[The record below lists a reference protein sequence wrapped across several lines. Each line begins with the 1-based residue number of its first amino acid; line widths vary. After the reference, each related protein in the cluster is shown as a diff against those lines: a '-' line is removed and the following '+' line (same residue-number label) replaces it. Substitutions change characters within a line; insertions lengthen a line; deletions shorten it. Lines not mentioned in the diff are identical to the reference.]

1 MNCIIC
7 ADRNSSGIL
16 EEYVKKYSSLKYDGT
31 FTEADTIREQL
42 SKKEDI
48 GLVLLDI
55 EIPEFDIFNFLG
67 TLNNKPNIIIISS
80 GDQYAL
86 KAYDFNVVDYLLKPV
101 TYSRFCKAVDKAI
114 KYYSPN
120 ESDNIISNEVF
131 IKKGS
136 SLIKLNLKEIVFIEA
151 LENYITLNTSDDKYT
166 IHFTMKAIENQLL
179 AGIFIRVHR
188 SFIVNRSMIKS
199 IKENSLDLLIGDKLK
214 NIPIGNSYRDSL
226 LNSINM
232 VAK

>member
-16 EEYVKKYSSLKYDGT
+16 EEYVKKYSFLKYVGT
-31 FTEADTIREQL
+31 FSEAGTIREQL

-188 SFIVNRSMIKS
+188 SFIVNRSMIKA
-199 IKENSLDLLIGDKLK
+199 IKENSLDLLIGEKLK